1 MSKNKKSVFFG
12 CATAL
17 VTPLKDGIIDF
28 DALDGLIE
36 FQIRGGADALVVC
49 GTTGESATLSD
60 MERREII
67 SHSVE
72 KVGRRVPVIAG
83 TGCNNIKK
91 AVELSRFASEVG
103 ADAVMSVTPYYNKA
117 SETGLIK
124 SFVSIADS
132 VQVPVII
139 YNVPSRTGLDIPISV
154 YKKLAEHENIC
165 AVKEAS
171 GSIVTVERILEVCD
185 GMLDVYSGNDDMI
198 LPIISVGGSGVVS
211 VVSNIAPQMVHELC
225 EASLACE
232 LERAATL
239 QRRLLALVRACFCEV
254 NPIPIKAAT
263 AMMGLCANELRLPLC
278 ELDAIKSAELRRVLM
293 EYSML

>member
-17 VTPLKDGIIDF
+17 ITPFKNGKIDF
-28 DALDGLIE
+28 DALDGIIE
-36 FQIRGGADALVVC
+36 FQISGGADALVVC

-60 MERREII
+60 DERREII
-67 SHSVE
+67 LHSVE
-72 KVGRRVPVIAG
+72 RVGARVPVIAG

-117 SETGLIK
+117 SESGLIK
-124 SFVSIADS
+124 SFTAIADS

-139 YNVPSRTGLDIPISV
+139 YNVPSRTGVDIPISV
-154 YKKLAEHENIC
+154 YKRLAEHENIR

-171 GSIVTVERILEVCD
+171 GSMVAVERILEVCD

-198 LPIISVGGSGVVS
+198 LPVISVGGCGVVS
-211 VVSNIAPQMVHELC
+211 VVSNVVPQAVHELC
-225 EASLACE
+225 EACFACRRE
-232 LERAATL
+232 YAAML
-239 QRRLLALVRACFCEV
+239 QLKLLALVRACFCEV
-254 NPIPIKAAT
+254 NPIPIKAA
-263 AMMGLCANELRLPLC
+263 ASLMGLCENELRLPLC
-278 ELDAIKSAELRRVLM
+278 ELDSLKHDELARVIS
-293 EYSML
+293 EYGLI